1 MYPNIEQKLIWEAK
15 NVEVSSW
22 KKVIVELPNDVD
34 EYRLLFEGEY
44 NQTTNFWTRNF
55 VTIDNLE
62 LRRCDQKGKLLP
74 AIPYHLRDKLTT
86 LFLFRVIRYP
96 QNRPYRKYY
105 LQSESVYVEF
115 LKRNVGS
122 YTYLR

>member
-1 MYPNIEQKLIWEAK
+1 MIA
-15 NVEVSSW
+15 
-22 KKVIVELPNDVD
+22 ELPNDVD

-44 NQTTNFWTRNF
+44 NKTTDYWKRNF

-74 AIPYHLRDKLTT
+74 AIPYHLQDKPTT
-86 LFLFRVIRYP
+86 LLLFRVIRYP
-96 QNRPYRKYY
+96 KLNKKTTSHILLAHFSP
-105 LQSESVYVEF
+105 SESAYVEA

-122 YTYLR
+122 YTFS